1 MNSLF
6 PEASPA
12 DIKMTKRL
20 LDKEYKRLMAIIRDF
35 EEKQGNERQRLT
47 YEEAVRKKASIDR
60 AINLILDN
68 ESKEIVKYRYLAGN
82 KNAVTVHHFAE
93 AYRRDERTIGR
104 RLEDGIESIAN
115 TLLLWGEL
123 K

>member
-6 PEASPA
+6 PEATQA

-20 LDKEYKRLMAIIRDF
+20 LDKEYKRLRAIIKDY
-35 EEKQGNERQRLT
+35 EEKQGNERQKFA
-47 YEEAVRKKASIDR
+47 YEEALRKKTSIDR
-60 AINLILDN
+60 AIILIIDN

-82 KNAVTVHHFAE
+82 KNAVTVRHFSE

-104 RLEDGIESIAN
+104 RLEDGIESVAN